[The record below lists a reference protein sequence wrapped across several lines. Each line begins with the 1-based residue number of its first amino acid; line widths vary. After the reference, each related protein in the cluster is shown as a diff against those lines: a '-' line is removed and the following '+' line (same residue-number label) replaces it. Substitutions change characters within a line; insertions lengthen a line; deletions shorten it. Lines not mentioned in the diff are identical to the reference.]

1 MARMQSSVVI
11 NRPVEEVFAFVAAM
25 ENDAQWRLGIAEMDV
40 TTPPPFAVGS
50 ETREVLRFL
59 GRTYVTTAR
68 CTAYEPHRR
77 VAFRSL
83 TWPQPVAGWR
93 LVEPATG
100 GTRVTHA
107 LEAEPV
113 GWLGRL
119 ILPLQV
125 AIMRRQMRRESQRL
139 KALLEA
145 GPAPDRIA

>member
-1 MARMQSSVVI
+1 MARVQSSVVI
-11 NRPVEEVFAFVAAM
+11 NRSVEEVFAFVTGL
-25 ENDAQWRLGIAEMDV
+25 ENDPQWRLGIAEIGV
-40 TTPPPFAVGS
+40 TTPGPFGVGS
-50 ETREVLRFL
+50 ESREVLRFL

-68 CTAYEPHRR
+68 CTVHEPNRR
-77 VAFRSL
+77 MAFRSL
-83 TWPQPVAGWR
+83 TGPQPVAGWR

-119 ILPLQV
+119 TLPLQV

-145 GPAPDRIA
+145 PPASERSA